1 MKTMT
6 KLSLL
11 VLTMAVVLIGCTTT
25 RVSEEPPGSG
35 NYSTNV
41 VLDPRFTNAVGTI
54 GAVNDATQGVNPFHG
69 LVSIALGAV
78 AAGAGWWVKYKNTR
92 RQLETV
98 IAGVEAVG
106 GTAVKAAIREQ
117 AVADKIEG
125 SLSKTVKQVT
135 GD

>member
-1 MKTMT
+1 MKMMK
-6 KLSLL
+6 KLLLGALLCVSL
-11 VLTMAVVLIGCTTT
+11 AACTTT
-25 RVSEEPPGSG
+25 KVVEEPPGSG

-41 VLDPRFTNAVGTI
+41 VLDPKFTNAVGTI
-54 GAVNDATQGVNPFHG
+54 GAVNDATAPINPFHG
-69 LVSIALGAV
+69 LISIGLGAV
-78 AAGAGWWVKYKNTR
+78 AAGAAWWAKYKNTR

-98 IAGVEAVG
+98 IAGVESVG
-106 GTAVKAAIREQ
+106 GAAVKTAIHNQ